1 MTESDNPITVKSCAD
16 EVVCAVVVTH
26 NRLSL
31 LKECIKALRSQTRR
45 PDRILIVNNGSTD
58 GTAEWLRR
66 QSDLGVLHQDNLGAS
81 GGFHHGMK
89 RAVEE
94 GCHRVWVM
102 DDDVLPHAECLASL
116 CLAIDSLGRDSIVLP
131 CRLTPDGAPLHAERV
146 RIDYS
151 TYLKDDGPVRIRDIW
166 KNHTHAHP
174 LRVEGFTFEG
184 PMFPGTVAQRVGLP
198 DMNYFLIGD
207 DTDYAIRCKPHY
219 QVFYIPTALATR
231 QLPEKTEG
239 SITLKDYYLIRNAY
253 TFMALKYGVFPSKYI
268 RPIVRCLAF
277 ARNRFVLHKVPI
289 TLSGLALLL
298 RGIIDGYLGRLGRI
312 N

>member
-1 MTESDNPITVKSCAD
+1 VTTAYGYGYASSALQLIAGVNVVANGGTYVAPRIVAGTIDKDGISHPAAASATHPVIKPETAAKMRTLMS
-16 EVVCAVVVTH
+16 EVVCF
-26 NRLSL
+26 
-31 LKECIKALRSQTRR
+31 
-45 PDRILIVNNGSTD
+45 
-58 GTAEWLRR
+58 GTAKLAKINGLTAAGKTGTGYKR
-66 QSDLGVLHQDNLGAS
+66 QDNG
-81 GGFHHGMK
+81 
-89 RAVEE
+89 
-94 GCHRVWVM
+94 
-102 DDDVLPHAECLASL
+102 
-116 CLAIDSLGRDSIVLP
+116 
-131 CRLTPDGAPLHAERV
+131 
-146 RIDYS
+146 